1 MRLFQLAFFMLAVV
15 CFTSC
20 QSVNY
25 DLHTTNNESNYDET
39 IIKDIVDESINFFT
53 EENVESESSVY
64 LTEESTSDEWSLADN
79 IKIIEGLDGSVVDI
93 DLGHVD
99 SMTQSIIFE
108 NFTYYRNATGLS
120 FSDKSY
126 LETNNIWHRLNIGD
140 IFGPLTV
147 SSAYSRYIT
156 NGKEYENAANLSEKD
171 ANWCERWV
179 KLDGT
184 VTLEGIISANLNEN
198 AYWANALFF
207 QADPESLK
215 EQDFPLLKSIAFS
228 WARDIYPYGTNNDMV
243 EDTEV
248 FYLGSVEQYNN
259 IIPFQNYANS
269 DGLLNMYV
277 KVELSDINLQ
287 YHIGIGSTPCGE
299 NTANL
304 CSMSLI

>member
-1 MRLFQLAFFMLAVV
+1 MRLSQLAFLMLAVV

-20 QSVNY
+20 ESVNY
-25 DLHTTNNESNYDET
+25 DLHTTNNEFDYDET
-39 IIKDIVDESINFFT
+39 FIKEISDESVNFF
-53 EENVESESSVY
+53 EEDESESSVY
-64 LTEESTSDEWSLADN
+64 STEESTYEEQSLADN
-79 IKIIEGLDGSVVDI
+79 IKTIEGLDGSVVDI

-99 SMTQSIIFE
+99 SMAQSIMFE
-108 NFTYYRNATGLS
+108 NFTYYRDATGLS
-120 FSDKSY
+120 FNDKSY
-126 LETNNIWHRLNIGD
+126 LEMDNIWHRLNIGD
-140 IFGPLTV
+140 IFGTLTV
-147 SSAYSRYIT
+147 SSAYSKYIT
-156 NGKEYENAANLSEKD
+156 NGKEYENAANLSEED
-171 ANWCERWV
+171 ADWCERGV
-179 KLDGT
+179 RFDGT
-184 VTLEGIISANLNEN
+184 VILEGIISANLNEN

-228 WARDIYPYGTNNDMV
+228 WARDIYPYGTDNDMV

-269 DGLLNMYV
+269 DGLLNIYV

-287 YHIGIGSTPCGE
+287 YHIGTGSTPCGE
-299 NTANL
+299 NTAIL

>member
-1 MRLFQLAFFMLAVV
+1 MRLSQLAFLMLAVV

-20 QSVNY
+20 ESVNY
-25 DLHTTNNESNYDET
+25 DFHTTNNEFNYDET
-39 IIKDIVDESINFFT
+39 VIKEISDESVNFFA
-53 EENVESESSVY
+53 EDESESYVY
-64 LTEESTSDEWSLADN
+64 PTEESTCEERSLADN
-79 IKIIEGLDGSVVDI
+79 IKIIEGLDGSIVDV

-99 SMTQSIIFE
+99 SMARSIMFE
-108 NFTYYRNATGLS
+108 NFTYYRDATGLS
-120 FSDKSY
+120 FNDKSY
-126 LETNNIWHRLNIGD
+126 LETDNIWHRLNVGD
-140 IFGPLTV
+140 IFGTLTV
-147 SSAYSRYIT
+147 SSAYSGYIT

-171 ANWCERWV
+171 ADWCERGV
-179 KLDGT
+179 RFDGT

-228 WARDIYPYGTNNDMV
+228 WARDIYPYGTDNDIV

-259 IIPFQNYANS
+259 IIPFRDYANS

-287 YHIGIGSTPCGE
+287 YHIGTGSTPCGE

-304 CSMSLI
+304 CSMSLK